1 MNADDGEDFGLQPGV
16 GNNYIL
22 TNLHLPVGKA
32 DDGGV
37 MTRALIGSFFQ
48 TFDNYLMACLRKEE
62 NT

>member
-1 MNADDGEDFGLQPGV
+1 MNAADGEDFGLQPG
-16 GNNYIL
+16 
-22 TNLHLPVGKA
+22 NLHLPVGKA

-37 MTRALIGSFFQ
+37 MTWALIGSFFQ